1 MSSQN
6 IKYRVLRH
14 ELPLKSDRSAVM
26 SDLSSNKPDTSKI
39 RPGQI
44 LGGIF
49 TPEGGVGKGMSLLK
63 SSLGRVRAGSSRL
76 KLSGVNQL
84 RYLGSKPLGDA
95 VKNTR

>member
-1 MSSQN
+1 M
-6 IKYRVLRH
+6 LRH

-26 SDLSSNKPDTSKI
+26 LDLSSNKPDTSKI
-39 RPGQI
+39 RP
-44 LGGIF
+44 GIF